1 MNQTAESPNCYN
13 CGTPLRG
20 PFCAV
25 CGQKAQPLDLTLHD
39 FVHELGE
46 ETLHVDGR
54 ILASVRQ
61 LFMKPG
67 FLTREYFIGHR
78 ARWVSPL
85 RLYLLFSLL
94 YFGILALPGLTGL
107 RPPVKADSPQDV
119 DPAVQE
125 LGFSNE
131 QDLRDAANHA
141 RATWVPRAMFLLV
154 PFLAWLV
161 KVADRD
167 AGKNYLQHLYFA
179 LHLQAAWFGAAALA
193 ALPAPIAPQV
203 AGGLTSFVLPVF
215 ALLYTVAALRTAYGG
230 SKARAWRRGVVV
242 VAVYGAATV
251 VVTLAIVLPV
261 VLGRSLIHS

>member
-1 MNQTAESPNCYN
+1 MSDVACYN
-13 CGTPLRG
+13 CGTPLTG

-25 CGQKAQPLDLTLHD
+25 CGQKAQPLDLTLHG
-39 FVHELGE
+39 FLHELGE

-54 ILASVRQ
+54 IFASVRE
-61 LFMKPG
+61 LFLKPG
-67 FLTREYFIGHR
+67 FLTREYFVGRR

-94 YFGILALPGLTGL
+94 YFGILALAGSTGFL
-107 RPPVKADSPQDV
+107 LPVKADRPQDA
-119 DPAVQE
+119 DPAVQK
-125 LGFSNE
+125 LGFSSE
-131 QDLRDAANHA
+131 QDLRDAVNHA
-141 RATWVPRAMFLLV
+141 RVTWVPRAMFLLV

-161 KVADRD
+161 KVAYRD
-167 AGKNYLQHLYFA
+167 SGKNYLQHLYFA

-203 AGGLTSFVLPVF
+203 AGGLTSFVLPAF

-242 VAVYGAATV
+242 GAIYGAATV

-261 VLGRSLIHS
+261 VFSRTLMHS